1 MTKKTSP
8 PSPPPGGA
16 DSPTPSEGSSSLAW
30 QTAAQKMVSQVDEP
44 STQGKTGFRKN
55 WPVWAREMPQ
65 FPRFNPPDP
74 DPNYQLIDSQKLREV
89 LNGFDPEVIQK
100 IEQDIQFMDYELLR
114 LFRERDHEA
123 KLQQNRYRLFQIFF
137 IGLAAVAT
145 MIGSI
150 QALMLNNNP
159 GAVPIFSFLET
170 VVALL
175 ATFLATISGREAPLP
190 IWLANRRRAEQLR
203 REYFRFLVNLPPYD
217 GLDSFQRR
225 TLLSKR
231 AADINRGIDPDER
244 TGG

>member
-1 MTKKTSP
+1 MSNN
-8 PSPPPGGA
+8 PSPPTPPGG
-16 DSPTPSEGSSSLAW
+16 SGSPSEASDAVAR
-30 QTAAQKMVSQVDEP
+30 QTASQKMVSKAEEP
-44 STQGKTGFRKN
+44 STQGKSGFRNN
-55 WPVWAREMPQ
+55 WPVWARELPQ
-65 FPRFNPPDP
+65 FPRFNPPEP

-89 LNGFDPEVIQK
+89 LSGFDEEIVKK
-100 IEQDIQFMDYELLR
+100 IEADIQFMDYELLR

-123 KLQQNRYRLFQIFF
+123 KLQQNRYRLFQIIF

-145 MIGSI
+145 MIGAI

-159 GAVPIFSFLET
+159 GVVPIFSFLET

-203 REYFRFLVNLPPYD
+203 REHFRFLVNLPPYD
-217 GLDSFQRR
+217 GQDGFQRR